1 VTATVSVRRAGAA
14 DLDALVRLAV
24 SFRDHRG
31 EPDAPSD
38 GAYRRAYERLLID
51 PASEFLLAED
61 AAGEAQGFLLAR
73 DRADSESAGL
83 ACEIEDLFV
92 VAASQRRGVGRA
104 LLTHALE
111 SAAARGVVKLM
122 LTTNERNEA
131 ALALYGGFGLAAA
144 SARWE
149 GGRQLWLQRAIAPA
163 AAAPALL
170 AIDHVQLAMPP
181 GGEARARA
189 FYESALGLAEVA
201 KPVDLA
207 MRGGCWF
214 ERGALRVHLGVE
226 PAFRAAR
233 KAHPAFRVSGL
244 DALLERCRA
253 AGVATSPVEARGG
266 ARHAYVDDPFGN
278 RIELVEIR

>member
-1 VTATVSVRRAGAA
+1 MTTAPAVRRAGAS
-14 DLDALVRLAV
+14 DLDRVVRLAIA
-24 SFRDHRG
+24 FRDHRG
-31 EPDAPSD
+31 EPDAPSET
-38 GAYRRAYERLLID
+38 AYRRAYERLLVD

-73 DRADSESAGL
+73 DRADSEGPGL

-92 VAASQRRGVGRA
+92 VETAQRRGVGHA
-104 LLTHALE
+104 LLARAIE
-111 SAAARGVVKLM
+111 NAAARGAVKVA

-131 ALALYGGFGLAAA
+131 ALALYRRFDLAAE
-144 SARWE
+144 SARWQ
-149 GGRQLWLQRAIAPA
+149 GGRQLWLQRTVVPA
-163 AAAPALL
+163 AAPPALL

-189 FYESALGLAEVA
+189 FYEGVLGLAEVA

-207 MRGGCWF
+207 ARGGCWF

-233 KAHPAFRVSGL
+233 KAHPAFRVTGL
-244 DALLERCRA
+244 DALLERCRV
-253 AGVATSPVEARGG
+253 AGVATSPVESRAGS
-266 ARHAYVDDPFGN
+266 RHAYVDDPFGN
-278 RIELVEIR
+278 RIELIEIG